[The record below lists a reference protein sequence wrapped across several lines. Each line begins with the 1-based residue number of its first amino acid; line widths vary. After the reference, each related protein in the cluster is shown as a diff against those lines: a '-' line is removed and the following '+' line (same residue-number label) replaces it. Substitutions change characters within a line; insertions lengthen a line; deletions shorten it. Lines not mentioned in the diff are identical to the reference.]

1 MNELRNIFVKI
12 QWNIWLFFVKIQG
25 KDEIFNT
32 QEPTTNNKNIKHM
45 KKIILTTFVCWAM
58 SAVSAFAQMPPT
70 WSDYDMRQL
79 EYPDSEYFTGYAEGA
94 PMTGERQEVATQRL
108 KDAARVEAVST
119 IRVHITNQSTNDLI
133 SQQLSN
139 MEGEFWNV
147 MNTFASSTTTSV
159 DMKIPG
165 LQIEAWRDPQTGSIY
180 AFAYVK
186 KSTLIR
192 QLEKQITVAIT
203 KVEMS
208 LDQVDQLIATGQKL
222 QARSAAEKALPLF
235 AEVDEAQKLL
245 VAVDT
250 DATEETLML
259 NETRQLQLRL
269 MAMVAHLKNALTICI
284 QCDASIFGTNYPTL
298 SSTLQGHLS
307 KLGCNFVSD
316 PSVADW
322 VVTIQA
328 SAREYSTVLTGNIA
342 TYFVYVDATISVRK
356 AVTNQLVYEDMLTEK
371 GGHTHN
377 YHQAAREAYRYLT
390 PKICKSVE
398 EQVKQ

>member
-1 MNELRNIFVKI
+1 MAVFCKNTNGKMKYSI
-12 QWNIWLFFVKIQG
+12 QKNKT
-25 KDEIFNT
+25 N
-32 QEPTTNNKNIKHM
+32 TNNMKKNI
-45 KKIILTTFVCWAM
+45 LTSLFCWAIT
-58 SAVSAFAQMPPT
+58 ALTAFAQMPPS
-70 WSDYDMRQL
+70 WYDHDLRRL
-79 EYPDSEYFTGYAEGA
+79 DYPDSEYFTGYAEST
-94 PMTGERQEVATQRL
+94 PMSGERVEVATQRL
-108 KDAARVEAVST
+108 KDAARVEALST
-119 IRVHITNQSTNDLI
+119 IRVHVKNNTTNNALSQTLRSSEGTFRQS
-133 SQQLSN
+133 
-139 MEGEFWNV
+139 MREF
-147 MNTFASSTTTSV
+147 TSSTTTSV

-165 LQIEAWRDPQTGSIY
+165 LQIEAWRDPQTGIIS

-192 QLEKQITVAIT
+192 QLEKQITVALT

-245 VAVDT
+245 VAVDA

-259 NETRQLQLRL
+259 PETRQLQQRL

-316 PSVADW
+316 PSTADW
-322 VVTIQA
+322 VVEIQ
-328 SAREYSTVLTGNIA
+328 SQAREYNVMTMGNVS
-342 TYFVYVDATISVRK
+342 TYFVYVDANVSVTKTATGQR
-356 AVTNQLVYEDMLTEK
+356 VYENMFTEK

-377 YHQAAREAYRYLT
+377 YEQAARDAYKYVT
-390 PKICKSVE
+390 PKICQAVE

>member
-1 MNELRNIFVKI
+1 
-12 QWNIWLFFVKIQG
+12 
-25 KDEIFNT
+25 
-32 QEPTTNNKNIKHM
+32 M
-45 KKIILTTFVCWAM
+45 KKIILTTLVCWAM

-79 EYPDSEYFTGYAEGA
+79 EYPDREYFTGYAEGA

-108 KDAARVEAVST
+108 KDAARIEAVST

-165 LQIEAWRDPQTGSIY
+165 LQIEAWRDPQTGTIY

-192 QLEKQITVAIT
+192 QLEKQITVALT

-245 VAVDT
+245 VAVDA
-250 DATEETLML
+250 DATEEILML

-269 MAMVAHLKNALTICI
+269 MAMVAQLKNALTICI

-316 PSVADW
+316 PSMADW
-322 VVTIQA
+322 VVMIQA

-342 TYFVYVDATISVRK
+342 TYFVYVDATVSVRK

>member
-1 MNELRNIFVKI
+1 MK
-12 QWNIWLFFVKIQG
+12 
-25 KDEIFNT
+25 
-32 QEPTTNNKNIKHM
+32 KNILLLFLWGTSL
-45 KKIILTTFVCWAM
+45 ISVFSQL
-58 SAVSAFAQMPPT
+58 PPS
-70 WSDYDMRQL
+70 WCDHDLRQL

-94 PMTGERQEVATQRL
+94 PMSGERSEIAIQRL

-119 IRVHITNQSTNDLI
+119 IRVHITNQSTNDMV

-147 MNTFASSTTTSV
+147 MNTFTSSTTTTV

-165 LQIEAWRDPQTGSIY
+165 LQIEAWRDPQTGTIY

-192 QLEKQITVAIT
+192 QLEKQITVALT

-245 VAVDT
+245 AAVDA

-259 NETRQLQLRL
+259 NETRQLQQRL

-284 QCDASIFGTNYPTL
+284 QCDASIFGANYPTL

-356 AVTNQLVYEDMLTEK
+356 AVTDQLVYEDMLTEK

-390 PKICKSVE
+390 PKICKAVE
-398 EQVKQ
+398 EQVKK

>member
-1 MNELRNIFVKI
+1 
-12 QWNIWLFFVKIQG
+12 
-25 KDEIFNT
+25 
-32 QEPTTNNKNIKHM
+32 M
-45 KKIILTTFVCWAM
+45 KKTLLTSLFCWAM
-58 SAVSAFAQMPPT
+58 TTIAAFAQLPPT
-70 WSDYDMRQL
+70 WTDYDMQKL
-79 EYPDSEYFTGYAEGA
+79 EYPDSEYFTGYAEGV
-94 PMTGERQEVATQRL
+94 PMTGERSEVATQRL

-139 MEGEFWNV
+139 LEGEFWNV

-165 LQIEAWRDPQTGSIY
+165 LQIESWRNPQTGTIA

-192 QLEKQITVAIT
+192 QLEKQITVALT

-259 NETRQLQLRL
+259 SETRTLQKRL
-269 MAMVAHLKNALTICI
+269 MAMVAQLKNALTICI
-284 QCDASIFGTNYPTL
+284 KVHATAFDSPYPALQEELKGAL
-298 SSTLQGHLS
+298 SQ
-307 KLGCNFVSD
+307 LGCNFVTD
-316 PSVADW
+316 PSTADW
-322 VVTIQA
+322 VIDISAT
-328 SAREYSTVLTGNIA
+328 AREYNKVATGNIN
-342 TYFVYVDATISVRK
+342 TYFAYVDATISITKTATGQR
-356 AVTNQLVYEDMLTEK
+356 VYENMFTEK

-377 YHQAAREAYRYLT
+377 YQQAARDAYKYLT
-390 PKICKSVE
+390 PKISQLVR

>member
-1 MNELRNIFVKI
+1 
-12 QWNIWLFFVKIQG
+12 
-25 KDEIFNT
+25 
-32 QEPTTNNKNIKHM
+32 M
-45 KKIILTTFVCWAM
+45 KKIILTTLVCWVMA
-58 SAVSAFAQMPPT
+58 AVCAFAQMPPT

-94 PMTGERQEVATQRL
+94 PMTGERQEMATQRL

-147 MNTFASSTTTSV
+147 MNTFTSSTTTTV
-159 DMKIPG
+159 DMKIPS

-192 QLEKQITVAIT
+192 QLEKQITVALT

-245 VAVDT
+245 VAVDA

-259 NETRQLQLRL
+259 NETRQLQQRL

-284 QCDASIFGTNYPTL
+284 QCDASIFGSHYPTL

-322 VVTIQA
+322 VVMIQA

-342 TYFVYVDATISVRK
+342 TYFVYVDATVSVRK
-356 AVTNQLVYEDMLTEK
+356 AVTNQVVYEDMLTEK

-390 PKICKSVE
+390 PKICKAVE

>member
-1 MNELRNIFVKI
+1 
-12 QWNIWLFFVKIQG
+12 
-25 KDEIFNT
+25 
-32 QEPTTNNKNIKHM
+32 M
-45 KKIILTTFVCWAM
+45 KKIILTTLVCWAM

-79 EYPDSEYFTGYAEGA
+79 EYPDSEYFTGYAEGT

-108 KDAARVEAVST
+108 KDAARVEALST
-119 IRVHITNQSTNDLI
+119 IRVHVKNNTTNNALSQTLRSSEGTFRQS
-133 SQQLSN
+133 
-139 MEGEFWNV
+139 MRE
-147 MNTFASSTTTSV
+147 FASSTTTSV
-159 DMKIPG
+159 DIKIPG
-165 LQIEAWRDPQTGSIY
+165 LQIEAWRDPQTGTIS

-192 QLEKQITVAIT
+192 QLEKQITVALT

-208 LDQVDQLIATGQKL
+208 LDQIDQLIATGQKL
-222 QARSAAEKALPLF
+222 QARSAAENALPYF

-245 VAVDT
+245 VAVDA

-259 NETRQLQLRL
+259 PETRQLQQRL
-269 MAMVAHLKNALTICI
+269 MAMVAQLKNALTICI

-316 PSVADW
+316 PSTADW
-322 VVTIQA
+322 VVDISAQ
-328 SAREYSTVLTGNIA
+328 AREYNTMTMGNVS
-342 TYFVYVDATISVRK
+342 TYFVYVDANVSVTKTATGQR
-356 AVTNQLVYEDMLTEK
+356 VYENMFTEK

-377 YHQAAREAYRYLT
+377 YEQAARDAYKYVT
-390 PKICKSVE
+390 PKICQVVE

>member
-1 MNELRNIFVKI
+1 
-12 QWNIWLFFVKIQG
+12 
-25 KDEIFNT
+25 
-32 QEPTTNNKNIKHM
+32 M
-45 KKIILTTFVCWAM
+45 KKIILTTLVCWAM
-58 SAVSAFAQMPPT
+58 TAVSAFAQMPPT

-79 EYPDSEYFTGYAEGA
+79 EFPDSEYFTGYAEGA

-147 MNTFASSTTTSV
+147 MNTFTSSTTTTV

-165 LQIEAWRDPQTGSIY
+165 LQIEAWRDLQTGSIY

-192 QLEKQITVAIT
+192 QLEKQITVALT

-208 LDQVDQLIATGQKL
+208 LDQVDQLIAAGQKL

-245 VAVDT
+245 VAVDA

-269 MAMVAHLKNALTICI
+269 MAMVAQLKNALTICI

-342 TYFVYVDATISVRK
+342 TYFVYVDATVSVRK
-356 AVTNQLVYEDMLTEK
+356 TVTNQLVYEDMLTEK

-390 PKICKSVE
+390 PKICKAVE

>member
-1 MNELRNIFVKI
+1 
-12 QWNIWLFFVKIQG
+12 
-25 KDEIFNT
+25 
-32 QEPTTNNKNIKHM
+32 M
-45 KKIILTTFVCWAM
+45 KKIILTTLFCWVM
-58 SAVSAFAQMPPT
+58 TAVSVFAQMPPT

-94 PMTGERQEVATQRL
+94 PMSGERQEVATQRL

-147 MNTFASSTTTSV
+147 MNTFTSSTTTTV

-192 QLEKQITVAIT
+192 QLEKQITVALT

-245 VAVDT
+245 VAVDA

-259 NETRQLQLRL
+259 NETRQLQQRL

-284 QCDASIFGTNYPTL
+284 QCDASIFGSHYPTL

-322 VVTIQA
+322 VVVIQA

-342 TYFVYVDATISVRK
+342 TYFVYVDATISVLK
-356 AVTNQLVYEDMLTEK
+356 TVTNQLVYEDMLTEK

-390 PKICKSVE
+390 PKICKAVE

>member
-1 MNELRNIFVKI
+1 
-12 QWNIWLFFVKIQG
+12 
-25 KDEIFNT
+25 
-32 QEPTTNNKNIKHM
+32 M
-45 KKIILTTFVCWAM
+45 KRTLLITLVCWAM

-119 IRVHITNQSTNDLI
+119 IRVHIINQSTNDLI

-147 MNTFASSTTTSV
+147 MNTFTSSTTTTV

-165 LQIEAWRDPQTGSIY
+165 LQIEAWRDPQTGTIY

-192 QLEKQITVAIT
+192 QLEKQITVALT

-208 LDQVDQLIATGQKL
+208 LDQVDQLIAAGQKL

-235 AEVDEAQKLL
+235 AEVDEAKKLL
-245 VAVDT
+245 VAVDA

-322 VVTIQA
+322 AVMIQA

-342 TYFVYVDATISVRK
+342 TYFVYVDATVSVRK

-390 PKICKSVE
+390 PKICQAVE

>member
-1 MNELRNIFVKI
+1 
-12 QWNIWLFFVKIQG
+12 
-25 KDEIFNT
+25 
-32 QEPTTNNKNIKHM
+32 M
-45 KKIILTTFVCWAM
+45 KKIILTTLVCWVMA
-58 SAVSAFAQMPPT
+58 AVCAFAQMPPT

-119 IRVHITNQSTNDLI
+119 IRVHIKNQSTNDLI

-147 MNTFASSTTTSV
+147 MNTFTSSTTTTV
-159 DMKIPG
+159 DMKIPS

-192 QLEKQITVAIT
+192 QLEKQITVALT

-208 LDQVDQLIATGQKL
+208 LNQVDQLIATGQKL

-245 VAVDT
+245 VAVDA

-259 NETRQLQLRL
+259 NETRQLQQRL

-284 QCDASIFGTNYPTL
+284 QCDASIFGSHYPTL

-322 VVTIQA
+322 VVMIQA

-342 TYFVYVDATISVRK
+342 TYFVYVDATVSVRK

-390 PKICKSVE
+390 PKICKAVE

>member
-1 MNELRNIFVKI
+1 MNKFVVFFFLLSANVIF
-12 QWNIWLFFVKIQG
+12 
-25 KDEIFNT
+25 
-32 QEPTTNNKNIKHM
+32 
-45 KKIILTTFVCWAM
+45 
-58 SAVSAFAQMPPT
+58 AFAQMPPT

-79 EYPDSEYFTGYAEGA
+79 EYPDREYFTGYAEGA

-119 IRVHITNQSTNDLI
+119 IRVHITNQSTNDMV

-165 LQIEAWRDPQTGSIY
+165 LQIDAWRNPQTGTIY

-192 QLEKQITVAIT
+192 QLEKQITVALT
-203 KVEMS
+203 KVEIS

-235 AEVDEAQKLL
+235 AEVDEVQKLL
-245 VAVDT
+245 VAVDA

-259 NETRQLQLRL
+259 NETRQLQQRL
-269 MAMVAHLKNALTICI
+269 MAMVTQLKNALTICI
-284 QCDASIFGTNYPTL
+284 KVHATAFESTYPALQEELKGAL
-298 SSTLQGHLS
+298 SQ
-307 KLGCNFVSD
+307 LGCNFVTD
-316 PSVADW
+316 PSTADW
-322 VVTIQA
+322 VIDISAT
-328 SAREYSTVLTGNIA
+328 AREYNKVETGNIN
-342 TYFVYVDATISVRK
+342 TYFAYVDATISITKTATGQR
-356 AVTNQLVYEDMLTEK
+356 VYENMFTEK

-377 YHQAAREAYRYLT
+377 YQQAARDAYKYLT
-390 PKICKSVE
+390 PKISQVVQK
-398 EQVKQ
+398 QVKQ

>member
-1 MNELRNIFVKI
+1 
-12 QWNIWLFFVKIQG
+12 
-25 KDEIFNT
+25 
-32 QEPTTNNKNIKHM
+32 M
-45 KKIILTTFVCWAM
+45 KKIILTTLIYWAM
-58 SAVSAFAQMPPT
+58 TAVAAFAQMPPT

-119 IRVHITNQSTNDLI
+119 IRVHIKNQSSNDMV

-165 LQIEAWRDPQTGSIY
+165 LQIEALRDPQTGTIY

-192 QLEKQITVAIT
+192 QLEKQITVALT

-245 VAVDT
+245 VAVDA

-259 NETRQLQLRL
+259 NEMRQLQQRL

-284 QCDASIFGTNYPTL
+284 QCDASILGTNYPTL

-342 TYFVYVDATISVRK
+342 TYFVYVDATVSVRK

>member
-1 MNELRNIFVKI
+1 
-12 QWNIWLFFVKIQG
+12 
-25 KDEIFNT
+25 
-32 QEPTTNNKNIKHM
+32 M
-45 KKIILTTFVCWAM
+45 KKIILTTLVCWAM

-147 MNTFASSTTTSV
+147 MNTFSSSTTTTV

-192 QLEKQITVAIT
+192 QLEKQITVALT

-245 VAVDT
+245 AAVDV

-259 NETRQLQLRL
+259 NETRQLQQRL

-284 QCDASIFGTNYPTL
+284 QCDASIFGTNYSTL

-342 TYFVYVDATISVRK
+342 TYFVYVDATVSVRK
-356 AVTNQLVYEDMLTEK
+356 TVTNQLVYEDMLTEK

-390 PKICKSVE
+390 PKICKAVE

>member
-1 MNELRNIFVKI
+1 
-12 QWNIWLFFVKIQG
+12 
-25 KDEIFNT
+25 
-32 QEPTTNNKNIKHM
+32 M
-45 KKIILTTFVCWAM
+45 KRTLLITLVYWAM

-70 WSDYDMRQL
+70 WTDYDMRQL

-147 MNTFASSTTTSV
+147 MNTFTSSTTTTV

-165 LQIEAWRDPQTGSIY
+165 LQIEAWRDPQTGTIY

-192 QLEKQITVAIT
+192 QLEKQITVALT

-245 VAVDT
+245 VAVDA

-342 TYFVYVDATISVRK
+342 TYFVYVDATVSVRK

>member
-1 MNELRNIFVKI
+1 
-12 QWNIWLFFVKIQG
+12 
-25 KDEIFNT
+25 
-32 QEPTTNNKNIKHM
+32 M
-45 KKIILTTFVCWAM
+45 KKIILTTLVCWAM
-58 SAVSAFAQMPPT
+58 TAVSAFAQMPPT
-70 WSDYDMRQL
+70 WNDYDMRQL

-119 IRVHITNQSTNDLI
+119 IRVHITNQSTNDMV

-147 MNTFASSTTTSV
+147 MNTFTSSTTTTV

-192 QLEKQITVAIT
+192 QLEKQITVALT

-245 VAVDT
+245 VAVDA

-259 NETRQLQLRL
+259 PETRTLQQRL
-269 MAMVAHLKNALTICI
+269 MAMVAQLKNALTICI
-284 QCDASIFGTNYPTL
+284 QCDATIFGTAYPAL
-298 SSTLQGHLS
+298 RSTLQGHLS
-307 KLGCNFVSD
+307 KLGCNFVTD
-316 PSVADW
+316 PTQADW
-322 VVTIQA
+322 VVRIQTV
-328 SAREYSTVLTGNIA
+328 AREYNTMAMGNVS
-342 TYFVYVDATISVRK
+342 TYFTYVDATISVLK
-356 AVTNQLVYEDMLTEK
+356 SATNQLVYEDMLSEK

-377 YHQAAREAYRYLT
+377 YEQAARDAYKYLI
-390 PKICKSVE
+390 PKICKAVE